1 MNTGSGS
8 AVLAAL
14 GIGVALAGAPGPV
27 QAVLLTESVRGG
39 VPRGL
44 RALAG
49 VHGTFGLLMLALAFG
64 LSFARPS
71 ASVVRILKVA
81 GGLLLIWL
89 AVDALRTKDGTAVR
103 PSPPRRL
110 LPPEVRGSLSILLNP
125 GGWLFLGAVASPLLA
140 TATLRGG
147 RPGAVLAALALVAGA
162 ALGDTG
168 VVLLGGLGVRR
179 AGRRVAGGIRVALA
193 ILLGALGLWLL
204 IIGLEP

>member
-8 AVLAAL
+8 PVLAAL

-110 LPPEVRGSLSILLNP
+110 LPPEVRGSLSIL
-125 GGWLFLGAVASPLLA
+125 
-140 TATLRGG
+140 
-147 RPGAVLAALALVAGA
+147 
-162 ALGDTG
+162 
-168 VVLLGGLGVRR
+168 R
-179 AGRRVAGGIRVALA
+179 A
-193 ILLGALGLWLL
+193 
-204 IIGLEP
+204 

>member
-8 AVLAAL
+8 PVLAAL

-71 ASVVRILKVA
+71 ASVQA
-81 GGLLLIWL
+81 M
-89 AVDALRTKDGTAVR
+89 TC
-103 PSPPRRL
+103 
-110 LPPEVRGSLSILLNP
+110 
-125 GGWLFLGAVASPLLA
+125 
-140 TATLRGG
+140 
-147 RPGAVLAALALVAGA
+147 
-162 ALGDTG
+162 
-168 VVLLGGLGVRR
+168 
-179 AGRRVAGGIRVALA
+179 
-193 ILLGALGLWLL
+193 
-204 IIGLEP
+204 